1 MPRARDLGVTIG
13 ALPPG
18 PLDAITDVPGVRVGH
33 ATVIRGRARTGV
45 TAILPHEGSTMREQ
59 VPAAIVVLNGAGE
72 ITGRSLVDEY
82 GTLESPIL
90 LTSPASVGVAHRAC
104 VEWLAEREDLG
115 EAEEGTFYWVDLVG
129 LEVVTAAGAPVGK
142 VTGLLETGAV
152 DVLEVR
158 GEKGEVLI
166 PLAPYVE
173 VDLERRRIVVDPP
186 EGLLEED

>member
-1 MPRARDLGVTIG
+1 MPLFGLGKVVRALGLKGFLGVAGTEG
-13 ALPPG
+13 AL
-18 PLDAITDVPGVRVGH
+18 
-33 ATVIRGRARTGV
+33 
-45 TAILPHEGSTMREQ
+45 
-59 VPAAIVVLNGAGE
+59 
-72 ITGRSLVDEY
+72 
-82 GTLESPIL
+82 GTLDRVTLRRAGQPDRVVKVLEARPQGRL
-90 LTSPASVGVAHRAC
+90 WALQVEGVADRTAAEGW
-104 VEWLAEREDLG
+104 VGAEVLAEREDLG